1 MFLRN
6 LMGTT
11 SENQIRS
18 IFDKLAP
25 GQVER
30 VKKAKD
36 YAFVH
41 FSSRDAAEKALAA
54 INLNYG
60 QYLLLDGAEVE
71 VTWSK
76 PVDKHIYN
84 QRKQLTKALTAQPFP
99 CANYGGPVAMANSSL
114 YMGP

>member
-1 MFLRN
+1 
-6 LMGTT
+6 MGTT
-11 SENQIRS
+11 PENQIRS

-84 QRKQLTKALTAQPFP
+84 QRKQLTKALTAQSFP
-99 CANYGGPVAMANSSL
+99 CANYGGPVAMANPSL